1 MRLQDNGRRQNRR
14 PSFVTPLYNVTM
26 ARGWESKSV
35 EDQIAERQT
44 TSPAT
49 NGKKAPSPLELKN
62 RARRQSLLLAR
73 TRTLTALEATRD
85 AGYRTMLERAL
96 HDLDSELSGL

>member
-1 MRLQDNGRRQNRR
+1 M
-14 PSFVTPLYNVTM
+14 TPLYNVIM

-35 EDQIAERQT
+35 EDQIAERQA
-44 TSPAT
+44 SPAT
-49 NGKKAPSPLELKN
+49 NGKKALSPLELKN

-73 TRTLTALEATRD
+73 TRTLTALGATRD
-85 AGYRTMLERAL
+85 TGYRTMLERAL